1 MASFNE
7 LLGFVSSI
15 VLSIFLLSIGASFI
29 QRTTGFG
36 FGIFIMTMLPFLMP
50 SYGEATT
57 LSGLLA
63 ITTSAAIV
71 WRLRSYVTW
80 QRLWP
85 ILLTFIIV
93 TMLGAYVFKHIPN
106 RIFRYIVYA
115 YICISGVIILIILIT
130 NV

>member
-1 MASFNE
+1 VASFNE

-15 VLSIFLLSIGASFI
+15 VLSI
-29 QRTTGFG
+29 
-36 FGIFIMTMLPFLMP
+36 
-50 SYGEATT
+50 
-57 LSGLLA
+57 
-63 ITTSAAIV
+63 
-71 WRLRSYVTW
+71 TW